1 MQTLQTEF
9 GEPDSKGQASRITPD
24 KDKNKLKQTKN
35 LRGKH
40 ENNGRNVPANDPYS
54 RQVSNRVRSKMTAAK
69 EKIRSTTPN
78 MGFATGLLLWIPGF
92 GSGKQSRS
100 SMATS
105 HTNYN
110 GNERTDLNHEACNN
124 DQGKS
129 GILYRIPNNG
139 VAAITPL

>member
-9 GEPDSKGQASRITPD
+9 GEPDNRGQASRITPN
-24 KDKNKLKQTKN
+24 KDKNILNKTKK

-40 ENNGRNVPANDPYS
+40 EKNGRDVTADDPYS

-92 GSGKQSRS
+92 GSGKQNRS
-100 SMATS
+100 SMGPS
-105 HTNYN
+105 STNYN
-110 GNERTDLNHEACNN
+110 GNERTDLNHEDCNN
-124 DQGKS
+124 DHGKTVIS
-129 GILYRIPNNG
+129 KPNHG
-139 VAAITPL
+139 ADI